1 MADRG
6 EAPSDFVPDD
16 AAGDDTARGRG
27 GMPGG
32 PFRRG
37 GPLSERERE
46 DIEFLKN
53 YKVAIG
59 GTRRDGRDS
68 EGGRGVGRRG
78 AREASAV
85 ADFGHACA
93 HTHGA
98 QPTPEDVKLMRE
110 CSERVISDST
120 RSCPPPRPNPPPPP

>member
-59 GTRRDGRDS
+59 VTRRDGRVS
-68 EGGRGVGRRG
+68 EGGRGVGR
-78 AREASAV
+78 SAV
-85 ADFGHACA
+85 ADFGQACA
-93 HTHGA
+93 HARGTADAGGRQA
-98 QPTPEDVKLMRE
+98 DA
-110 CSERVISDST
+110 RVQ
-120 RSCPPPRPNPPPPP
+120 RARHFGQYALLPAAPP

>member
-59 GTRRDGRDS
+59 GT
-68 EGGRGVGRRG
+68 EGWAGFGRRAGGLGGG
-78 AREASAV
+78 ARGKQAPWLTLVKRAR
-85 ADFGHACA
+85 
-93 HTHGA
+93 THGA